1 MLQITLHDVADMRLS
16 DVPLPADPLPGWVE
30 VRVRRVG
37 ICGTDLHA
45 FAGKQPFFV
54 YPRVLGHELA
64 VTVHRLGDG
73 VTGLAIGDDVAV
85 RPYMECGV
93 CRACRRGRTNCCTD
107 LKVLGVH
114 IDGGMRSYIHVPAS
128 HLHHARGVSL
138 EGLALVEMLSIGF
151 HAVRRA
157 NPRSDDQIVVVGLGP
172 IGLGVCLAARARGL
186 TVIAVDPSANRR
198 AFARDQHLV
207 ATAIAPG
214 SDVVAAVRHAC
225 GDTLPDVVFDATGH
239 PAAMEASFAL
249 PGNGGT
255 LVLVG
260 LVQGELRFVDPEF
273 HRRELTLMASRNAT
287 AEDFDAVIAALPS
300 IDIAAWVTHRT
311 VPAELSSVLPLWR
324 DPQYGVI
331 KGMLDMDDGQASAC

>member
-1 MLQITLHDVADMRLS
+1 MLKITLHDVADVRLS
-16 DVPLPADPLPGWVE
+16 DVPPPDAPPPGWVQ

-45 FAGKQPFFV
+45 YAGKQPFFA

-64 VTVHRLGDG
+64 VTVHQLGADVHG
-73 VTGLAIGDDVAV
+73 FAVGDDLAV
-85 RPYMECGV
+85 RPYLECGV
-93 CRACRRGRTNCCTD
+93 CRACRRGKTNCCTD

-114 IDGGMRSYIHVPAS
+114 IDGGMRTFINLPAT
-128 HLHHARGVSL
+128 HLHHAHGVSL

-157 NPRSDDQIVVVGLGP
+157 LPRPDDQIVVVGLGP

-186 TVIAVDPSANRR
+186 TVVAVDPSATRR
-198 AFARDQHLV
+198 AFARAQQLV
-207 ATAIAPG
+207 AQAIDPG
-214 SDVVAAVRHAC
+214 NDVIAAVRSAC
-225 GDTLPDVVFDATGH
+225 GGTFPDIVFDATGH
-239 PAAMEASFAL
+239 PAAMEASFSL

-273 HRRELTLMASRNAT
+273 HRRELTLLASRNAT

-300 IDIAAWVTHRT
+300 IDIAAWVTHQTIPTELAT
-311 VPAELSSVLPLWR
+311 VFPLWR
-324 DPQYGVI
+324 NPEHGVI
-331 KGMLDMDDGQASAC
+331 KGMLDLDDAKARA

>member
-1 MLQITLHDVADMRLS
+1 MLQITLHEVADIRLS
-16 DVPLPADPLPGWVE
+16 DVPMPDAPQPGWVQ

-45 FAGKQPFFV
+45 FAGKQPFFS

-64 VTVHRLGDG
+64 VTVHQLGAG
-73 VTGLAIGDDVAV
+73 VSGLAEGDDVAV
-85 RPYMECGV
+85 RPYLECGV
-93 CRACRRGRTNCCTD
+93 CRACRRGRTNCCSD

-114 IDGGMRSYIHVPAS
+114 MDGGMRMYINLPAS
-128 HLHHARGVSL
+128 HLHHAHGVSL

-157 NPRSDDQIVVVGLGP
+157 NPQPDDQIVVVGLGP

-186 TVIAVDPSANRR
+186 SVIAVDPSVNRR
-198 AFARDQHLV
+198 TFASMQRLV
-207 ATAIAPG
+207 AQAIDPG
-214 SDVVAAVRHAC
+214 TDVVSSVRSAC
-225 GDTLPDVVFDATGH
+225 GGTLPDVVFDATGH
-239 PAAMEASFAL
+239 PAAMEASFSL
-249 PGNGGT
+249 PGNGGS

-273 HRRELTLMASRNAT
+273 HRRELTLLASRNAT
-287 AEDFDAVIAALPS
+287 AIDFDAVIAALPS

-311 VPAELSSVLPLWR
+311 RPNELASVLPLWR
-324 DPQYGVI
+324 DPQHGVI
-331 KGMLDMDDGQASAC
+331 KGMLDLDDAQSAAC